1 MLQLYKQWYVLPWG
15 FILSE
20 KQKRNTLIPLFER
33 FIKYL
38 YYRSQNKIRNTST
51 DCLLRKNQH
60 LSWYYFQFMLLNPI
74 CFWLL
79 RLLVF
84 FSYLCRHAIV
94 CYILNCQISKSS
106 FITKSIFEQNLCVE
120 TLILETRVLY
130 VMLNQNNKVF
140 LINSILLHVS
150 KDFGQNRSAFI

>member
-1 MLQLYKQWYVLPWG
+1 MLPWG

-20 KQKRNTLIPLFER
+20 KQKRNTLIPLCER

-79 RLLVF
+79 RLFGVF
-84 FSYLCRHAIV
+84 FLSVRHAIV

-106 FITKSIFEQNLCVE
+106 FITKSIFEENLCVE
-120 TLILETRVLY
+120 TLILETHVLY

-150 KDFGQNRSAFI
+150 KDFGPNRSAFI

>member
-1 MLQLYKQWYVLPWG
+1 MLQFYKQWYMLPWG

-20 KQKRNTLIPLFER
+20 KQKRNTLIPLCER

-60 LSWYYFQFMLLNPI
+60 LSWYFFSIHAVKPYMLLI
-74 CFWLL
+74 ILFVW
-79 RLLVF
+79 VF
-84 FSYLCRHAIV
+84 PYLCRHAIV
-94 CYILNCQISKSS
+94 CYILNCQIAKSS

-120 TLILETRVLY
+120 TLILETHVLY

-150 KDFGQNRSAFI
+150 KDFGPNRSAFI

>member
-1 MLQLYKQWYVLPWG
+1 MLQFYKQWYMLPWG

-20 KQKRNTLIPLFER
+20 KQKRNTLIPLCER

-74 CFWLL
+74 CFWLFCL
-79 RLLVF
+79 F
-84 FSYLCRHAIV
+84 GF
-94 CYILNCQISKSS
+94 
-106 FITKSIFEQNLCVE
+106 
-120 TLILETRVLY
+120 
-130 VMLNQNNKVF
+130 F
-140 LINSILLHVS
+140 LICAGMLSFAIFQIVKLQNHPSSLNLFSS
-150 KDFGQNRSAFI
+150 KIFVLKHWFWNLAFYM